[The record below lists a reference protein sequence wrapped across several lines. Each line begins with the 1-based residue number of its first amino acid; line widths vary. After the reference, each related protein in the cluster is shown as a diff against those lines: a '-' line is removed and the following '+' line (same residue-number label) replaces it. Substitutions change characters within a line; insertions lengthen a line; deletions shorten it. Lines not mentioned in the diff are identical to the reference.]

1 MVNLP
6 SFLNFG
12 SKSRNAKTAKRYT
25 LDYGQKD
32 LPMKNPDE
40 TKTLTLK
47 NYITSDPDLA
57 AAMRKFVDNMLI
69 EMPRIVA
76 VGKLSP
82 STVKGYND
90 QLKDVRFYRLM
101 RNAIYS
107 LLWNGNAY
115 FEVKFSGKKLKEM
128 YNIDP
133 ETISIITNASG
144 EPIGYK
150 QQIANAPEVTFT
162 PDEII
167 HITIDHI
174 ETGEWGMAFLKP
186 LHDSLRRKAVAEDYL
201 QWLIENNKFAPI
213 VKTKTIDSMTQTE
226 LMRVR
231 AEIEQTNIDANRLP
245 FLNFGIDE
253 DLELLKI
260 FTTENFNDVI
270 MYIEKQKEAIVTI
283 LQMPPIIA
291 GTVDNSNR
299 SNSEIQANFVFYNT
313 IIAFQNLVA
322 EEMNFEMIRKLGWKN
337 VEFVF
342 PEVNKRSEVEI
353 IKIAK
358 SLRVDL
364 HFTEEAIVEYLRQN
378 GFRIPDVDELF
389 DESMDPAVIAEKA
402 NSNEAPSREPRD
414 KGGLVKNEKNR
425 LEDRQ
430 FGVSS
435 DKN

>member
-1 MVNLP
+1 MVSLP
-6 SFLNFG
+6 AFLKFG
-12 SKSRNAKTAKRYT
+12 SKNVNAKTARRYT
-25 LDYGQKD
+25 LDYNEKGMPKD
-32 LPMKNPDE
+32 NPDK
-40 TKTLTLK
+40 TKTTVLK

-57 AAMRKFVDNMLI
+57 AAMRKFVDNVLI

-133 ETISIITNASG
+133 DTISIITNAAG
-144 EPIGYK
+144 EPIGYVQK
-150 QQIANAPEVTFT
+150 IGTAPEVRFT
-162 PDEII
+162 PDEIV
-167 HITIDHI
+167 HITLDHI

-186 LHDSLRRKAVAEDYL
+186 LHESLRRKAVAEDYL

-213 VKTKTIDSMTQTE
+213 VKTKTIDSMTTTE

-231 AEIEQTNIDANRLP
+231 AEIEQTNIDANKLP
-245 FLNFGIDE
+245 FLNFGIEE

-260 FTTENFNDVI
+260 FTTENFNDVTN
-270 MYIEKQKEAIVTI
+270 YIEKQKEAIVTI

-322 EEMNFEMIRKLGWKN
+322 EELNYEMIRKLGWKN

-342 PEVNKRSEVEI
+342 PEVNKRSETDI

-378 GFRIPDVDELF
+378 GFRIPEVDTLF
-389 DESMDPAVIAEKA
+389 DESMDPANVSPQ
-402 NSNEAPSREPRD
+402 NSNDAPSRQPRD
-414 KGGLVKNEKNR
+414 KTGIPVNEKQR
-425 LEDRQ
+425 ISDRQ
-430 FGVSS
+430 MGVTS
-435 DKN
+435 NAN